1 MSEFRWI
8 KSICGSDL
16 NRVWLLCGTRC
27 LSALIAVG
35 YALLMQRAV
44 DAAVA
49 QNADAFWPALAL
61 FAAALL
67 TQVAVTA
74 ASKWL
79 SESAQARIENALRTH
94 VTANILD
101 AGRLPQSSAS
111 GEVATILT
119 SDVSCVAESIIS
131 VLPEAT
137 SMLVRAGAALALMFA
152 LAPALAALFVV
163 AGCICALSSLVMR
176 RWLKR
181 LHTSAQEAEGSMRAR
196 LQETLESLVV
206 IRSFGAKNRVMSD
219 LGSLMNK
226 HLAARERRA
235 GGKTASSAVFN
246 LAMQAS
252 YLAGFGYG
260 CWGIFTGRVSY
271 GTLMALVQLV
281 GQVRAP
287 FASLS
292 GLFSQTAALS
302 ASCDRLR
309 AIKPTARLQL
319 TPPAGSTFAKLSFK
333 GVGFSYPAG
342 PKVLDALSTEVRSG
356 EFVAITGPSG
366 IGKSTMLMLALGMEK
381 PIEGTV
387 EVEFDGG
394 NTRIVPA
401 ANLAPGTF
409 AYVPQGNMLMS
420 GTVRDVVTLANETP
434 AYDRANCCTGE
445 ITSAPSASPSRKPAD
460 EQLLAEALHIACAD
474 AFVEAL
480 PSGIDTPLGEKG
492 SGLSEGQMQRLACA
506 RAVYS
511 GAPVLLL
518 DECTSALDPATERE
532 MLNRLRALG
541 RTVIIVTHRPAALDI
556 CDRTIKL
563 EG

>member
-8 KSICGSDL
+8 KSVCGSDL
-16 NRVWLLCGTRC
+16 NQVWLLCGTRSI
-27 LSALIAVG
+27 SALIAVG

-49 QNADAFWPALAL
+49 HNADAFWPALAL
-61 FAAALL
+61 FAVALL

-79 SESAQARIENALRTH
+79 SESAQARIENALRAHATK
-94 VTANILD
+94 NIFD

-119 SDVSCVAESIIS
+119 SDVSCVAESIVS
-131 VLPEAT
+131 VLPEAS
-137 SMLVRAGAALALMFA
+137 SMLVRASAALALMFA
-152 LAPALAALFVV
+152 LAPTLAALFVV

-181 LHTSAQEAEGSMRAR
+181 LHTSAQEAEGGMRAR

-219 LGSLMNK
+219 LDSLMNK
-226 HLAARERRA
+226 HLTARERRA
-235 GGKTASSAVFN
+235 GGKTASNTVFN

-252 YLAGFGYG
+252 YLAGFSYG
-260 CWGIFTGRVSY
+260 CWGILAGRVSY

-292 GLFSQTAALS
+292 GLFSQTASLS

-309 AIKPTARLQL
+309 ATEPTAHLQL
-319 TPPAGSTFAKLSFK
+319 KPPANSKFAKLSFK
-333 GVGFSYPAG
+333 GVDFSYPG
-342 PKVLDALSTEVRSG
+342 GHQVLDAFSAEVRLG

-366 IGKSTMLMLALGMEK
+366 IGKSTMLMLTLGMEK
-381 PIEGTV
+381 PVRGTV
-387 EVEFDGG
+387 EIEYDSGKAQV
-394 NTRIVPA
+394 IPA
-401 ANLAPGTF
+401 ADLAPGTF

-420 GTVRDVVTLANETP
+420 GTVRDVVTLADEP
-434 AYDRANCCTGE
+434 VACKQEDRCAND
-445 ITSAPSASPSRKPAD
+445 ITEMHADKHSGKPVD
-460 EQLLAEALHIACAD
+460 EKRLAEALHIACAD

-480 PSGIDTPLGEKG
+480 PYGVDTQLGEKG

-511 GAPVLLL
+511 GSPVLLL
-518 DECTSALDPATERE
+518 DECTSALDAATERE

-541 RTVIIVTHRPAALDI
+541 RTVIIVTHRPAALEV
-556 CDRTIKL
+556 CDRVIKI